1 MHLMRI
7 LKTAGKI
14 LGISFLCLLVIGFI
28 TGIFYGKEIKQLIL
42 AELNKNLD
50 TKIHVE
56 EFNFSLL
63 SHFPYA
69 SFEMKNVV
77 VEEVST
83 SEKKDTLLFSSR
95 LSLLF
100 NIIDVFKKDI
110 SVKKVLVNN
119 GTINI
124 RIDEAGHGNYHFWKK
139 SSDTT
144 EAGVIDI
151 EKIVLKNVNLKYI
164 DKKDN
169 QDYSMLAYN
178 ANLSG
183 KFSGNE
189 FSLKTKADFL
199 IYKLLIHG
207 ENYVNNK
214 PVSLSS
220 GLIVNSKTASY
231 KFDNTL
237 VKIAGV
243 DFNFG
248 GQITNE
254 SSEWLLN
261 LAIKSN
267 EADIKKLTGIL
278 PDNYKKYFGR
288 YNASGNILFNTSIQ
302 GSIEGK
308 KTPLVKVE
316 FSVNN
321 GSLIAGDAKIEKLLF
336 SGSFVN
342 QVNSKKSTLNIPSL
356 TASLSGHA
364 IQASIRLDDLPDAFL
379 SLQAKTQLNLKEIQP
394 FIQSDTLESLSGDLA
409 MNISY
414 AGKVRELSALSRG
427 QLYNIKASGNI
438 DISHVSFKLRKN
450 PLEFNNMSGNFS
462 LHNNDIYIKN
472 LSGNISS
479 SDFLIDGVFRNF
491 ISFLLIPDQ
500 PGDLQ
505 AKVVSKTVNLDE
517 LLVNKLESNSKDTSY
532 ILKFNPRLICELDVN
547 IENINFRRFSAGN
560 IEGKVNLKKQVISGS
575 KLKFNS
581 MGGSVTLDATINASR
596 RDSVTMDYDTKF
608 TNVDVPR
615 LFYEMENFDQQ
626 TMTDKNVKGRINADV
641 QFLSKWSN
649 DLTLNSKSVRST
661 CEITIENGEL
671 INFSPILAMG
681 KYIHAPDLNH
691 IRFSTLKN
699 NISIANRKIMIPKM
713 DIHSSAINI
722 SGNGV
727 HDFDNNID
735 YHLQLLLSDVLGSKV
750 KRHTSEF
757 GEIQDDGLGR
767 SKLFLSMRGTVDD
780 PHFSYDR
787 KAAGDKLK
795 TDIAQ
800 EKRNLKGMLKQEF
813 GLYKNQPSVQIEKPK
828 KKEEMQIDWSNQ

>member
-1 MHLMRI
+1 MV
-7 LKTAGKI
+7 
-14 LGISFLCLLVIGFI
+14 IS
-28 TGIFYGKEIKQLIL
+28 
-42 AELNKNLD
+42 
-50 TKIHVE
+50 
-56 EFNFSLL
+56 
-63 SHFPYA
+63 
-69 SFEMKNVV
+69 
-77 VEEVST
+77 
-83 SEKKDTLLFSSR
+83 
-95 LSLLF
+95 
-100 NIIDVFKKDI
+100 
-110 SVKKVLVNN
+110 
-119 GTINI
+119 
-124 RIDEAGHGNYHFWKK
+124 
-139 SSDTT
+139 
-144 EAGVIDI
+144 
-151 EKIVLKNVNLKYI
+151 
-164 DKKDN
+164 
-169 QDYSMLAYN
+169 
-178 ANLSG
+178 
-183 KFSGNE
+183 
-189 FSLKTKADFL
+189 
-199 IYKLLIHG
+199 
-207 ENYVNNK
+207 NK
-214 PVSLSS
+214 PVLISS
-220 GLIVNSKTASY
+220 GLVVNSKTASY

-237 VKIAGV
+237 VTIAGV

-248 GQITNE
+248 GQISNE
-254 SSEWLLN
+254 SSEWILN

-278 PDNYKKYFGR
+278 PENYKKYFGR
-288 YNASGNILFNTSIQ
+288 YNATGKILFNTSIQ

-316 FSVNN
+316 FSVIH

-342 QVNSKKSTLNIPSL
+342 QVNSKKSTLNIPAL

-472 LSGNISS
+472 FSGNISS
-479 SDFLIDGVFRNF
+479 SDFLIEGVFRNF

-505 AKVVSKTVNLDE
+505 AKVVSKKVNLDE
-517 LLVNKLESNSKDTSY
+517 LLINKLESNSTDTSY
-532 ILKFNPRLICELDVN
+532 ILKFNPRLICELDIN
-547 IENINFRRFSAGN
+547 IENINFRRFSAGS

-581 MGGSVTLDATINASR
+581 MGGSVTMDATINASR

-608 TNVDVPR
+608 MNVDVTQ

-641 QFLSKWSN
+641 QFVSKWSN
-649 DLTLNSKSVRST
+649 DLTLNSNSVRST
-661 CEITIENGEL
+661 CEITIVNGEL
-671 INFSPILAMG
+671 INFSPIRAMG
-681 KYIHAPDLNH
+681 KYIHASDLNH

-699 NISIANRKIMIPKM
+699 NISIANRKIVIPKM
-713 DIHSSAINI
+713 DIQSSAINI
-722 SGNGV
+722 SGNGI

-735 YHLQLLLSDVLGSKV
+735 YHLQLLLSDVLGSRV
-750 KRHTSEF
+750 KSHTSEF

-767 SKLFLSMRGTVDD
+767 SKLLLSMRGTVDD